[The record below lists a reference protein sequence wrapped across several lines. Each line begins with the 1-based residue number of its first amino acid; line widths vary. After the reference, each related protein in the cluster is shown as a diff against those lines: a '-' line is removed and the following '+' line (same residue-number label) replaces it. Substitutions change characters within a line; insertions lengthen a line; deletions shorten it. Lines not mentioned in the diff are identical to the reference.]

1 MEQYQ
6 GRIIVQ
12 KIAIGRIWFY
22 TKEEQSVKRYK
33 VEDTEK
39 EWDRYEAAKDEAV
52 RELNGLKKKAVREL
66 GEINAAIFEAHAMM
80 LEDRD
85 YSDSVKNIIETQSV
99 NAEYAVAATGDNFA
113 RMFSG
118 MEDEYFRAKAEDV
131 QDISER
137 VIGILSGRRK
147 KKRMEQEPVIVAAE
161 DLAPSETV
169 QMDKSQVLGFVTRQG
184 SSQSHTAILA
194 RTMNLPALIGIPVK
208 AEWDGKMAAIDGIN
222 GILYVDPDEET
233 LEKMQLL
240 QKEEQERQRLL
251 TEWKDRE
258 TVTKSGRK
266 IRLCA
271 NVGSIA
277 DVAGA
282 LQNGAEGIGL
292 FRSEFL
298 FLTAD
303 HCPTEEEQFQTYR
316 LAAEMM
322 AGKTVIIRTIDIGA
336 DKRAAYM
343 EKKPEPGMEDSS
355 LYLEEETNPAMGL
368 RGIRLSL
375 EKRELFKTQL
385 RAILRAGAFG
395 EISVLYPLIA
405 SVEEFRKAKAL
416 LAEVEEELKTLGI
429 PFGKVRQGVMIETPA
444 AAILS
449 DLLAEEAEF
458 FSIGTNDLSQYTMAV
473 DRENPRTEEYFDP
486 HHPALLRLIRYT
498 VKNAGKAG
506 IPVGICGDLGGDET
520 LTEFFVKEGVD
531 ELSVPPSRILPLREK
546 IKDLD

>member
-52 RELNGLKKKAVREL
+52 RELNGLKRKAVREL

-118 MEDEYFRAKAEDV
+118 MEDEYFRAKEEDV

-208 AEWDGKMAAIDGIN
+208 AEWDGKLAAIDGIN

-343 EKKPEPGMEDSS
+343 EKKPEPGKEDSS

-416 LAEVEEELKTLGI
+416 LAEVEEELKALGI

-546 IKDLD
+546 IKNLD

>member
-52 RELNGLKKKAVREL
+52 RELNGLKRKAVREL

-208 AEWDGKMAAIDGIN
+208 AEWDGKLAAIDGIN

-343 EKKPEPGMEDSS
+343 EKKPEPGKEDSS

-416 LAEVEEELKTLGI
+416 LAEVEEELKALGI

-546 IKDLD
+546 IKNLD

>member
-12 KIAIGRIWFY
+12 RIAIGRIWFY

-208 AEWDGKMAAIDGIN
+208 AEWDGKLAAIDGIN

-343 EKKPEPGMEDSS
+343 EKKPEPGTEDSS

-385 RAILRAGAFG
+385 RAVLRAGAFG

>member
-52 RELNGLKKKAVREL
+52 RELNGLKRKAVREL

-147 KKRMEQEPVIVAAE
+147 KKRVEQEPVIVAAE

-208 AEWDGKMAAIDGIN
+208 AEWDGKLAAIDGIN

-343 EKKPEPGMEDSS
+343 EKKPEPGTEDSS

-395 EISVLYPLIA
+395 EISVLYPMIA

-416 LAEVEEELKTLGI
+416 LAEVEEELKALGI

>member
-147 KKRMEQEPVIVAAE
+147 KKRMEQEPVIVVAE

-208 AEWDGKMAAIDGIN
+208 AEWDGKMAVIDGIN

-233 LEKMQLL
+233 LKKMQLL
-240 QKEEQERQRLL
+240 QKEEQERLRLL

-343 EKKPEPGMEDSS
+343 EKKPEPGKEDSS

-375 EKRELFKTQL
+375 KKRELFKTQL

-416 LAEVEEELKTLGI
+416 LAEVEKELKALGI
-429 PFGKVRQGVMIETPA
+429 PFGNVRQGVMIETPA

-546 IKDLD
+546 IRNID

>member
-343 EKKPEPGMEDSS
+343 EKKPEPGTEDSS

-395 EISVLYPLIA
+395 EISVLYPMIA

-416 LAEVEEELKTLGI
+416 LAEVEEELKALGI

>member
-147 KKRMEQEPVIVAAE
+147 KKRMEQEPVIVVAE

-208 AEWDGKMAAIDGIN
+208 AEWDGKLAAIDGIN

-292 FRSEFL
+292 FRREFL

-343 EKKPEPGMEDSS
+343 EKKPEPGKEDSS

-416 LAEVEEELKTLGI
+416 LAEVEEELKALGI

-546 IKDLD
+546 IKNLD

>member
-52 RELNGLKKKAVREL
+52 RELNGLKRKAVREL

-113 RMFSG
+113 RLFSG

-147 KKRMEQEPVIVAAE
+147 KKRMEQEPVIVVAE

-208 AEWDGKMAAIDGIN
+208 AEWDGKLADIDGIN

-343 EKKPEPGMEDSS
+343 EKKPEPGKEDSS

-416 LAEVEEELKTLGI
+416 LAEVEEELKALGI

-546 IKDLD
+546 IKNLD

>member
-147 KKRMEQEPVIVAAE
+147 KKRVEQEPVIVAAE

>member
-52 RELNGLKKKAVREL
+52 RELNGLKRKAVREL

-208 AEWDGKMAAIDGIN
+208 AEWDGKLAAIDGIN

-343 EKKPEPGMEDSS
+343 KKKPEPGTEDSS

-368 RGIRLSL
+368 RGIRLCL

-416 LAEVEEELKTLGI
+416 LAEVEEELKALGI

-546 IKDLD
+546 IRNID

>member
-52 RELNGLKKKAVREL
+52 RELNGLKRKAVREL

-208 AEWDGKMAAIDGIN
+208 AEWDGKLAAIDGIN

-343 EKKPEPGMEDSS
+343 KKKPEPGTEDSS

-416 LAEVEEELKTLGI
+416 LAEVEEELKALGI

-531 ELSVPPSRILPLREK
+531 ELSVPTSRILPLREK
-546 IKDLD
+546 IRNID

>member
-208 AEWDGKMAAIDGIN
+208 AEWDGKLAVIDGIN

-343 EKKPEPGMEDSS
+343 EKKPEPGTEDSS

-395 EISVLYPLIA
+395 EISVLYPMIA

-416 LAEVEEELKTLGI
+416 LAEVEEELKALGI

>member
-52 RELNGLKKKAVREL
+52 RELNGLKRKAVREL

-147 KKRMEQEPVIVAAE
+147 KKRMEQEPVIVVAE

-208 AEWDGKMAAIDGIN
+208 AEWDGKLAAIDGIN

-343 EKKPEPGMEDSS
+343 EKKPEPGKEDSS

-375 EKRELFKTQL
+375 AKRELFKTQL

-395 EISVLYPLIA
+395 EISVLYPMIA

-416 LAEVEEELKTLGI
+416 LAEVEEELKALGI

-546 IKDLD
+546 IKNLD

>member
-52 RELNGLKKKAVREL
+52 RELNGLKRKAVREL

-208 AEWDGKMAAIDGIN
+208 AEWDGKLAAIDGIN

-343 EKKPEPGMEDSS
+343 KKKPEPGTEDSS

-416 LAEVEEELKTLGI
+416 LAEVEEELKALGI

-546 IKDLD
+546 IRNID

>member
-52 RELNGLKKKAVREL
+52 RELNGLKRKAVREL

-113 RMFSG
+113 WMFSG

-208 AEWDGKMAAIDGIN
+208 AEWDGKLAAIDGIN

-343 EKKPEPGMEDSS
+343 KKKPEPGTEDSS

-416 LAEVEEELKTLGI
+416 LAEVEEELKALGI

-546 IKDLD
+546 IRNID

>member
-208 AEWDGKMAAIDGIN
+208 AEWDRKLAAIDGIN

-343 EKKPEPGMEDSS
+343 EKKPEPGKEDSS

-416 LAEVEEELKTLGI
+416 LAEVEEELKALGI

>member
-52 RELNGLKKKAVREL
+52 RELNGLKRKAVREL

-208 AEWDGKMAAIDGIN
+208 AEWDGKLAAIDGIN

-343 EKKPEPGMEDSS
+343 EKKPEPGTEDSS

-395 EISVLYPLIA
+395 EISVLYPMIA

-416 LAEVEEELKTLGI
+416 LAEVEEELKALGI

-486 HHPALLRLIRYT
+486 HHPALLRLIRHT

>member
-233 LEKMQLL
+233 LKKMQLL
-240 QKEEQERQRLL
+240 QKEEQERLRLL

-343 EKKPEPGMEDSS
+343 EKKPEPGKEDSS

-375 EKRELFKTQL
+375 KKRELFKTQL

-416 LAEVEEELKTLGI
+416 LAEVEKELKALGI
-429 PFGKVRQGVMIETPA
+429 PFGNVRQGVMIETPA

-546 IKDLD
+546 IRNID

>member
-208 AEWDGKMAAIDGIN
+208 AEWDGKLAVIDGIN

-343 EKKPEPGMEDSS
+343 EKKPEPGTEDSS

-395 EISVLYPLIA
+395 EISVLYPMIA

-416 LAEVEEELKTLGI
+416 LAEVEEELKALGI

-486 HHPALLRLIRYT
+486 HHPALLSLIRYT

-546 IKDLD
+546 IKNLD

>member
-147 KKRMEQEPVIVAAE
+147 KKRMEQEPVIVVAE

-208 AEWDGKMAAIDGIN
+208 AEWDGKLAAIDGIN

-343 EKKPEPGMEDSS
+343 EKKPEPGKEDSS

-416 LAEVEEELKTLGI
+416 LAEVEEELKALGI

-546 IKDLD
+546 IKNLD

>member
-233 LEKMQLL
+233 LKKMQLL
-240 QKEEQERQRLL
+240 QKEEQERLRLL

-343 EKKPEPGMEDSS
+343 EKKPEPGKEDSS

-375 EKRELFKTQL
+375 KKRELFKTQL

-416 LAEVEEELKTLGI
+416 LAEVEEELKALGI
-429 PFGKVRQGVMIETPA
+429 PFGNVRQGVMIETPA

-546 IKDLD
+546 IRNID

>member
-147 KKRMEQEPVIVAAE
+147 KKRMEQEPVIVVAE

-208 AEWDGKMAAIDGIN
+208 AEWDGKLAAIDGIN

-343 EKKPEPGMEDSS
+343 EKKPEPGKEDSS

-546 IKDLD
+546 IKNLD

>member
-52 RELNGLKKKAVREL
+52 RELNGLKRKAVREL

-208 AEWDGKMAAIDGIN
+208 AEWDGKLAAIDGIN

-343 EKKPEPGMEDSS
+343 EKKPEPGKEDSS

-416 LAEVEEELKTLGI
+416 LAEVEEELQTLGI

-546 IKDLD
+546 IKNLD

>member
-208 AEWDGKMAAIDGIN
+208 AEWDGKLAVIDGIN

-343 EKKPEPGMEDSS
+343 EKKPEPGTEDSS

-395 EISVLYPLIA
+395 EISVLYPMIA

-416 LAEVEEELKTLGI
+416 LAEVEEELKALGI

-458 FSIGTNDLSQYTMAV
+458 FSIGTNDLSQYTMAM

>member
-52 RELNGLKKKAVREL
+52 RELNGLKRKAVREL

-99 NAEYAVAATGDNFA
+99 NAEYAVAATGDNCA

-118 MEDEYFRAKAEDV
+118 MEDEYFRAKEEDV

-208 AEWDGKMAAIDGIN
+208 AEWDGKLAAIDGIN

-343 EKKPEPGMEDSS
+343 EKKPEPGKEDSS

-546 IKDLD
+546 IKNLD

>member
-52 RELNGLKKKAVREL
+52 RELNGLKRKAVREL

-208 AEWDGKMAAIDGIN
+208 AEWDRKLAAIDGIN

-343 EKKPEPGMEDSS
+343 EKKPEPGTEDSS

-395 EISVLYPLIA
+395 EISVLYPMIA

-416 LAEVEEELKTLGI
+416 LAEVEEELKALGI

>member
-52 RELNGLKKKAVREL
+52 RELNGLKRKAVREL

-147 KKRMEQEPVIVAAE
+147 KKRVEQEPVIVAAE

-208 AEWDGKMAAIDGIN
+208 AEWDGKLAAIDGIN

-343 EKKPEPGMEDSS
+343 EKKPEPGTEDSS

-395 EISVLYPLIA
+395 EISVLYPMIA

>member
-208 AEWDGKMAAIDGIN
+208 AEWDGKLAAIDGIN

-240 QKEEQERQRLL
+240 QNEEQERQRLL
-251 TEWKDRE
+251 TDWKDRE

-343 EKKPEPGMEDSS
+343 EKKPEPGTEDSS

-395 EISVLYPLIA
+395 EISVLYPMIA

-416 LAEVEEELKTLGI
+416 LAEVEEELKALGI

>member
-52 RELNGLKKKAVREL
+52 RELNGLKRKAVREL

-208 AEWDGKMAAIDGIN
+208 AEWDGKLAAIDGIN

-343 EKKPEPGMEDSS
+343 KKKPEPGTEDSS

-546 IKDLD
+546 IKNLD

>member
-52 RELNGLKKKAVREL
+52 RELNGLKRKAVREL

-208 AEWDGKMAAIDGIN
+208 AEWDGKLAAIDGIN

-282 LQNGAEGIGL
+282 LQNGAECIGL

-343 EKKPEPGMEDSS
+343 KKKPEPGTEDSS

-416 LAEVEEELKTLGI
+416 LAEVEEELKALGI

-546 IKDLD
+546 IRNID

>member
-147 KKRMEQEPVIVAAE
+147 KKRMEQEPVIVVAE

-233 LEKMQLL
+233 LKKMQLL
-240 QKEEQERQRLL
+240 QKEEQERLRLL

-343 EKKPEPGMEDSS
+343 EKKPEPGKEDSS

-375 EKRELFKTQL
+375 KKRELFKTQL

-416 LAEVEEELKTLGI
+416 LAEVEEELKALGI
-429 PFGKVRQGVMIETPA
+429 PFGNVRQGVMIETPA

-546 IKDLD
+546 IRNID

>member
-52 RELNGLKKKAVREL
+52 RELNGLKRKAVREL

-147 KKRMEQEPVIVAAE
+147 KKRMEQEPVIVVAE

-208 AEWDGKMAAIDGIN
+208 AEWDGKLAAIDGIN

-343 EKKPEPGMEDSS
+343 EKKPEPGKEDSS

-416 LAEVEEELKTLGI
+416 LAEVEEELKALGI

-546 IKDLD
+546 IKNLD

>member
-52 RELNGLKKKAVREL
+52 RELNGLKRKAVREL

-147 KKRMEQEPVIVAAE
+147 KKRMEQEPVIVVAE

-208 AEWDGKMAAIDGIN
+208 AEWDGKLAAIDGIN

-343 EKKPEPGMEDSS
+343 EKKPEPGKEDSS

-395 EISVLYPLIA
+395 DISVLYPLIA

-416 LAEVEEELKTLGI
+416 LAEVEEELKALGI

>member
-52 RELNGLKKKAVREL
+52 RELNGLKRKAVREL

-208 AEWDGKMAAIDGIN
+208 AEWDGKLAAIDGIN

-343 EKKPEPGMEDSS
+343 EKKPEPGTEDSS

-375 EKRELFKTQL
+375 AKRELFKTQL

-395 EISVLYPLIA
+395 EISVLYPMIA

-416 LAEVEEELKTLGI
+416 LAEVEEELKALGI